1 MRIGDVIRTYRK
13 NKNLTQEEMARR
25 LGVTAPAVNKWEN
38 NVSLPDIT
46 LLAPIARLL
55 ETTPDTLLSFREELS
70 QEEIND
76 IVQEADAKFQKTSYE
91 EAFEFCR
98 NKIRQ
103 YPGCD
108 RLALRLAM
116 ILDGLRILKTV
127 PDTEKIREYDREI
140 LDWYKQA
147 LLSEE
152 AETKEQAAEALF
164 SYYYRREDYEEAE
177 KYLEYFSR
185 TDPVK
190 KIHKALIFVQK
201 GDRKAAYKEYEEL
214 LFQTGNVTEMA
225 LSGMFSLAEK
235 DGDLEMAELFTQKL
249 IRFSEL
255 FETGRYHQLT
265 PELSLALMKKD
276 REKTKECMEGLLKAV
291 DEMDAYKNSR
301 LYSHME
307 FKPLRPEFAEQMKT
321 TLRECFQKDPA
332 YGFMYQDQPLDI

>member
-76 IVQEADAKFQKTSYE
+76 IVQEADTKFQKTSYE

-103 YPGCD
+103 YPGCH
-108 RLALRLAM
+108 RLVLRLAM

-185 TDPVK
+185 TDSVK
-190 KIHKALIFVQK
+190 KIHKALISEKK
-201 GDRKAAYKEYEEL
+201 GDRKTAYKEYEEL

-235 DGDLEMAELFTQKL
+235 DGNLEMAELFTQKL

-276 REKTKECMEGLLKAV
+276 REKTRECMEGLLKAV